1 MSPRAL
7 LGVFVAI
14 GIGLIVFI
22 VVENS
27 GKNTACAEGQKCDGA
42 PAKVAPTAAV
52 AKRAPC
58 DKHTPECLPK
68 LTFVD
73 TNGDA
78 YPPEKLDGKVV
89 VINFWAT
96 WCHPCQSEIP
106 AFSRVYKKFQGQDIV
121 MLGVMEDNPDSSTL
135 LNFESDHEL
144 LYPVVR
150 ADRELDRAFGSPE
163 AIPTTFVY
171 DRGGHLVGND
181 NSDFIATHR
190 GPMSE
195 DQLTQLLYAQLAE
208 N

>member
-27 GKNTACAEGQKCDGA
+27 GGTKACAEGQKCEGDKTVVA
-42 PAKVAPTAAV
+42 VAPV
-52 AKRAPC
+52 KPDPC

-68 LTFVD
+68 ITYVD

-78 YPPEKLDGKVV
+78 YPPEALDGKVV

-106 AFSRVYKKFQGQDIV
+106 SFSKVYDAFKGKDVV
-121 MLGVMEDNPDSSTL
+121 MLGMMTDNPDSNTL

-144 LYPVVR
+144 EYPVVR
-150 ADRELDRAFGSPE
+150 VDRNINNAFGAPE
-163 AIPTTFVY
+163 AIPTTFIY
-171 DRGGHLVGND
+171 DRHGHLRGND
-181 NSDFIATHR
+181 NTDFIATHR

-195 DQLTQLLYAQLAE
+195 DQLTQILYQLTAE
-208 N
+208 K

>member
-27 GKNTACAEGQKCDGA
+27 SKSTACADGQKCEGDKAVAVA
-42 PAKVAPTAAV
+42 PA
-52 AKRAPC
+52 AKAPC

-68 LTFVD
+68 ITFVD

-78 YPPEKLDGKVV
+78 YSPEALAGKVV

-96 WCHPCQSEIP
+96 WCHPCQQEIP
-106 AFSRVYKKFQGQDIV
+106 AFSRVYSQFKGKGDVV
-121 MLGVMEDNPDSSTL
+121 MLGLMTDNPDANTL

-144 LYPVVR
+144 MYPVVR
-150 ADRELDRAFGSPE
+150 VDRSINEAFGAPE
-163 AIPTTFVY
+163 AIPTTFIY
-171 DRGGHLVGND
+171 DRGGHLRGND
-181 NSDFIATHR
+181 NTDFIATHR

-195 DQLTQLLYAQLAE
+195 DQLTQILYQLTAE
-208 N
+208 K